1 MGEKR
6 AKPKLI
12 KTHIKNKY
20 VVEAYER
27 LESSSKLKQLLFTCL
42 SDIGKIS
49 CCSAFIN
56 EDNVF
61 KGVMDVVK
69 TVQQLREKETVFHG
83 HVIVSDLDEFMN
95 SEFQLWV
102 QEQEETIISRKASRT
117 SLGTAF
123 KVRKS
128 IEIPK
133 NVEFLTG
140 KEVVLSS
147 PTEKSQQSRVNKKK
161 ALHVQHP
168 AVQNRDEMS
177 ATEMT
182 STGDIALD
190 DNNEDIEDSPL
201 VYSSKIKY
209 SYILEMF
216 RFKKGDVGK
225 IFDCICK
232 WEGIPHKNVHVINF
246 TRLVNGIVRK
256 AAELKK
262 TDISMY
268 DHFLTETFQF
278 PLVPFKRLENM
289 NMLTEKKLD
298 SKHRD
303 LKREGLEREITNSEK
318 KPVVPTVASCQK
330 TLKRKVHEGEEKKGE
345 ILISDSPKPK
355 AAKKIPTKVHPKSPE
370 VEVEQKVRTGKSNTL
385 RQRSLLP
392 MKPRKR
398 TVAELQ
404 LKMKIQYQRKL
415 QQIIKRQNSI
425 IVRQRKELR
434 KMKEKQTGA
443 LVCKDNKGIQCNLIS
458 STPQTVLVKI
468 MKP

>member
-27 LESSSKLKQLLFTCL
+27 LESSSNLKQLLFTCL

-69 TVQQLREKETVFHG
+69 TVQQLREKEAGFHG
-83 HVIVSDLDEFMN
+83 HGIVSDLDEFMN

-117 SLGTAF
+117 SQGTAF

-147 PTEKSQQSRVNKKK
+147 PTEKSQQLRVSKKK

-168 AVQNRDEMS
+168 SDQNGDEMS
-177 ATEMT
+177 AIEMT
-182 STGDIALD
+182 STGDVALE

-303 LKREGLEREITNSEK
+303 LKREGLEREITNSEM
-318 KPVVPTVASCQK
+318 KPVVPTVASCRK

-355 AAKKIPTKVHPKSPE
+355 AARKIPTKVHPKSPE
-370 VEVEQKVRTGKSNTL
+370 VAVEQKIWTKKPNTL

-392 MKPRKR
+392 KKPRKR

-434 KMKEKQTGA
+434 KMKEKQTGGH
-443 LVCKDNKGIQCNLIS
+443 VCKDNKGIQCSLIF
-458 STPQTVLVKI
+458 STPQTVFVKM

>member
-1 MGEKR
+1 MIFFYLIFSFAVVGEKR
-6 AKPKLI
+6 AKATLI
-12 KTHIKNKY
+12 KTQIKNKY

-27 LESSSKLKQLLFTCL
+27 LESSSNLKQLLFTCL

-232 WEGIPHKNVHVINF
+232 WEGIPHKNVHFINF
-246 TRLVNGIVRK
+246 TRLVTGIVRK
-256 AAELKK
+256 SEELKRTNMSK
-262 TDISMY
+262 Y

-278 PLVPFKRLENM
+278 PLEDINM
-289 NMLTEKKLD
+289 WKGEKLD
-298 SKHRD
+298 SKHKD
-303 LKREGLEREITNSEK
+303 LKREGSERDKTNSAK
-318 KPVVPTVASCQK
+318 KPVTPSTSCKK
-330 TLKRKVHEGEEKKGE
+330 TLKRKVYKRKK
-345 ILISDSPKPK
+345 
-355 AAKKIPTKVHPKSPE
+355 KKQTFGRFIHT
-370 VEVEQKVRTGKSNTL
+370 VEDTIMIIYRYYL
-385 RQRSLLP
+385 H
-392 MKPRKR
+392 
-398 TVAELQ
+398 LQ
-404 LKMKIQYQRKL
+404 LNVDT
-415 QQIIKRQNSI
+415 NS
-425 IVRQRKELR
+425 
-434 KMKEKQTGA
+434 
-443 LVCKDNKGIQCNLIS
+443 
-458 STPQTVLVKI
+458 
-468 MKP
+468 